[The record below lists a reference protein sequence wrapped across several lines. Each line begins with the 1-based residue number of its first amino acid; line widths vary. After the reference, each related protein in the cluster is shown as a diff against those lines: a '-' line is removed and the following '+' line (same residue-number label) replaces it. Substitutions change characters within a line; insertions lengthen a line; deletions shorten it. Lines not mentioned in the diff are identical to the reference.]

1 VFNALYNRAFVL
13 MQYFGYLRRNPS
25 DPPDNDLSGFNFWV
39 GVLNNVSQPGEDM
52 RDSVQALARI
62 RRARIVEAFIT
73 STEYRARFGPP

>member
-1 VFNALYNRAFVL
+1 